1 MAAIGYDADADTDN
15 PADSVFCSHGA
26 GVLVKWEDVPARA
39 HVSSGLGRNAPD
51 ADTEEDGEEDT
62 GSARR
67 RADAYRGT
75 LAQDKE
81 LLAIFERTYGPVRR
95 RNETNPN
102 ARRSADLDAR
112 RAMGHSR
119 TPAAAQPAG
128 PEYLL
133 VDGYNVI
140 FGWPRLHRLAEG
152 DLDAARRRL
161 QDILCNYAGYRR
173 CKVIV
178 VFDAYRVRGGA
189 GSVEA
194 YHNIHVV
201 YTREAE
207 TADMYIEKTTH
218 ELGRRHRV
226 RVVSSDGTEQ
236 IIILGN
242 GGLRVSAAAF
252 EKEVAAVEA
261 EIREFV
267 AGQDPA
273 N

>member
-1 MAAIGYDADADTDN
+1 MGYDADADTDN

-26 GVLVKWEDVPARA
+26 GVLVKWDEVPARA

-51 ADTEEDGEEDT
+51 ADTGEDEEEES
-62 GSARR
+62 GARR

-95 RNETNPN
+95 RAENNPN

-112 RAMGHSR
+112 RAMGSAR

-140 FGWPRLHRLAEG
+140 FGWPELRRLAEG

-173 CKVIV
+173 GNVIL

-189 GSVEA
+189 GSVEK

-218 ELGRRHRV
+218 ELGRKHRV

-261 EIREFV
+261 EIREYV

-273 N
+273 R

>member
-1 MAAIGYDADADTDN
+1 M
-15 PADSVFCSHGA
+15 
-26 GVLVKWEDVPARA
+26 
-39 HVSSGLGRNAPD
+39 
-51 ADTEEDGEEDT
+51 
-62 GSARR
+62 RR
-67 RADAYRGT
+67 RD
-75 LAQDKE
+75 
-81 LLAIFERTYGPVRR
+81 
-95 RNETNPN
+95 NNPN

-112 RAMGHSR
+112 RTMGSHR
-119 TPAAAQPAG
+119 TPASAVPAG

-140 FGWPRLHRLAEG
+140 FAWPELRRLAEG

-189 GSVEA
+189 GSVEKF
-194 YHNIHVV
+194 HNIYVV

-218 ELGRRHRV
+218 ELGRKHRV

-273 N
+273 PR